1 MCSPRA
7 AAAGSGAGTRTPGRL
22 LRTREVAGW
31 RGKRH
36 RAALPFATPG
46 PGDFHFGC
54 AAGGLKPFANVVTEL
69 QLTQFVTMMAQAIAI
84 LAFGCAYPN
93 RVVAFYLCYIF
104 VLFALFR
111 AFYAVKHVAPKE
123 KDAMKIEAAPAAPVA
138 PAATAD
144 EAPQAAARKAAAVS
158 NRSPAGAL

>member
-1 MCSPRA
+1 MY
-7 AAAGSGAGTRTPGRL
+7 
-22 LRTREVAGW
+22 
-31 RGKRH
+31 
-36 RAALPFATPG
+36 FYY
-46 PGDFHFGC
+46 GC
-54 AAGGLKPFANVVTEL
+54 ATVGLKPFANVVTEL
-69 QLTQFVTMMAQAIAI
+69 QLTQFVTMMAQAIVI

-104 VLFALFR
+104 VLFVLFR
-111 AFYAVKHVAPKE
+111 AFYAVKYVAPKE

-158 NRSPAGAL
+158 NSSPTGAL